1 MIVLNRKTRRD
12 VTGDYIKLMEGK
24 ITREEFAVIAGIKDE
39 ILYSNLK

>member
-39 ILYSNLK
+39 MLYTNLK

>member
-24 ITREEFAVIAGIKDE
+24 ITREEFAVIAGIEDKM
-39 ILYSNLK
+39 LYTNLK

>member
-39 ILYSNLK
+39 LLYTNLK

>member
-12 VTGDYIKLMEGK
+12 VTGDYLKLIEGK

-39 ILYSNLK
+39 MLYANLK

>member
-39 ILYSNLK
+39 MLYANLK

>member
-39 ILYSNLK
+39 MLYANLR